1 MKTKISFIILTA
13 LLISIISSCS
23 STKKI
28 EDINKSTEVR
38 LPFEGN
44 QYKNDK
50 DYFRAVQ
57 SGKSPD
63 LSTAKKIALLNAKEE
78 MAANI
83 QSTIKRV
90 TKQYTN
96 QRTVDNPS
104 AFEKKFQEDARE
116 IVKQELFDVNI
127 MDSKVFRETNGTY
140 TYWVVVE
147 TSRQGILNKINES
160 IPRDKQLKLDYD
172 EAQFNKIFN
181 DEMKKFDKSHNSY

>member
-1 MKTKISFIILTA
+1 
-13 LLISIISSCS
+13 
-23 STKKI
+23 
-28 EDINKSTEVR
+28 
-38 LPFEGN
+38 
-44 QYKNDK
+44 
-50 DYFRAVQ
+50 
-57 SGKSPD
+57 
-63 LSTAKKIALLNAKEE
+63 